1 MTSSRYQQIEQRRR
15 ARMLAASVSGVLL
28 GGAIPGWVLAQ
39 DAAEGPQASVL
50 EEVIVTAEKREM
62 DLQRTAIAITALSG
76 DTLEQ
81 AAISQPE
88 NLNKLVPGL
97 AIGQGGPSSQIYLRG
112 VGSYGT
118 NAFADP
124 AVAFNVDGIYYA
136 RVGALGGNFYDLAR
150 VEVLKG
156 PQGTLYGRNA
166 TGGAVNLI
174 PNRPAH
180 DFSARVGLEV
190 GNYSLKRFNGYVNMP
205 AGDKVAFRL
214 AGQVTDRDGY
224 QSDGYDDDESKSARL
239 TMLAEPNEDL
249 SILLTGSYVSLGGK
263 GAAQLPISASSGYF
277 NNSDPWTG
285 SSVASPGALVAQAT
299 RNGQPATLFS
309 NGVIYTDGDIDIEVK
324 SFSAQVDWDLGF
336 STLTFLGNTM
346 TTDQDSIS
354 YGPGFRYQPVEHAE
368 QWSAELRLAGES
380 GIVSW
385 VGGLYAFN
393 DKQDFT
399 FWVDQGFLFNQTG
412 ADVDSLKND
421 SHAVFGELTFALA
434 DSTRLKVGARYTEE
448 GKSQSGQI
456 FNRQGATAPC
466 STLGAT
472 PVTIGTIAAVIPG
485 AATNGAGVAYPFTY
499 CRDSLTGDRDWT
511 NTDWK
516 VGLEH
521 DLNDDSM
528 LYATVSTGF
537 KAGGFFATG
546 DHSVVENSYE
556 PEKITAFALGSKNR
570 FAQDRLQLNA
580 EAFFWKYE
588 DHQESYLAP
597 TSPPLQV
604 FGFTTINVPEAEI
617 YGLDLDFTALL
628 TDNDQI
634 GVRAQYLHA
643 EYTDFVFNVSRPGE
657 FQPPP
662 NGSPG
667 TQPPSTVCGV
677 TYVSQG
683 LYSVD
688 CTGQQMPR
696 APELSLTMDYAHTFK
711 LSGGAAIVPGVRAQY
726 SADYWSSVDYNRLQ
740 KQDAYVMWDADLS
753 YFSSNETWNLTAYVN
768 NIGNEDVYSNS
779 FSHPSGLVFNALRP
793 PRTYGL
799 RVGVKF

>member
-1 MTSSRYQQIEQRRR
+1 MGAAAPTWVHAQETTGVQQ
-15 ARMLAASVSGVLL
+15 GT
-28 GGAIPGWVLAQ
+28 
-39 DAAEGPQASVL
+39 L

-76 DTLEQ
+76 DSLEQ

-124 AVAFNVDGIYYA
+124 AIAFNVDGIYYA
-136 RVGALGGNFYDLAR
+136 RLGALGGNFYDLAR

-174 PNRPAH
+174 PNRPEH
-180 DFSARVGLEV
+180 DFSARVGLEA
-190 GNYSLKRFNGYVNMP
+190 GNYSLKKFNGHVNIP

-214 AGQVTDRDGY
+214 AGQITDRDGY
-224 QSDGYDDDESKSARL
+224 QTDGYDDDESKSARL
-239 TMLAEPNEDL
+239 TMLVEPNKDL
-249 SILLTGSYVSLGGK
+249 SLLLTGSYVKLGGN
-263 GAAQLPISASSGYF
+263 GAAQLPVSAASGYF
-277 NNSDPWTG
+277 NNDDPWTG
-285 SSVASPGALVAQAT
+285 TSIASPAALQAQAT

-309 NGVIYTDGDIDIEVK
+309 NGVAYTDGDIDIEVK
-324 SFSAQVDWDLGF
+324 SFTAQLDWDLGF

-346 TTDQDSIS
+346 STDQDSLS
-354 YGPGFRYQPVEHAE
+354 YGPGFRYQPVEHSD
-368 QWSAELRLAGES
+368 QWSAELRLAGEA
-380 GIVSW
+380 GIVNW
-385 VGGLYAFN
+385 VAGLYAF
-393 DKQDFT
+393 DDDQDFT
-399 FWVDQGFLFNQTG
+399 YWVDQGFLFNQTG
-412 ADVDSLKND
+412 VDVDSLKND
-421 SHAVFGELTFALA
+421 SQAVFGELTFALSERA
-434 DSTRLKVGARYTEE
+434 RLKVGGRYTEE
-448 GKSQSGQI
+448 GKSQNGQI
-456 FNRQGATAPC
+456 FNRQAATAPC
-466 STLGAT
+466 SVLNSTV
-472 PVTIGTIAAVIPG
+472 VTISTVAAAIPA
-485 AATNGAGVAYPFTY
+485 AATNGAGVAYPFPY
-499 CRDSLTGDRDWT
+499 CRDTMTGDRDWS

-516 VGLEH
+516 VGFEF
-521 DLNDDSM
+521 DVNDDSM
-528 LYATVSTGF
+528 LYATANTGF
-537 KAGGFFATG
+537 KAGGFSANGDNATVG
-546 DHSVVENSYE
+546 NSYE
-556 PEKITAFALGSKNR
+556 PEKIRAFAIGSKNR

-580 EAFFWKYE
+580 ETFFWKYE

-597 TSPPLQV
+597 TNPPYQV

-617 YGLDLDFTALL
+617 YGLDVDFTALV

-657 FQPPP
+657 FQPAP

-667 TQPPSTVCGV
+667 TQPPVTVCDS
-677 TYVSQG
+677 TYLSQG

-696 APELSLTMDYAHTFK
+696 APELSLTLDYAHTFQ
-711 LSGGAAIVPGVRAQY
+711 LSGGATIVPGVRAQY
-726 SADYWSSVDYNRLQ
+726 SSDYWSSVDYNPLQ
-740 KQDAYVMWDADLS
+740 KQESYVMWDADLS
-753 YFSSNETWNLTAYVN
+753 YFSDDKGWNVTAYIN
-768 NIGNEDVYSNS
+768 NIGDEDVYSNS

-793 PRTYGL
+793 PRTYGV
-799 RVGVKF
+799 RVGVNF